1 MIGATR
7 QPKETGKLSLASKET
22 EDMSERVLDVSRPR
36 LSRRR
41 AVQGAAGLAAGLAV
55 GTPLLRRAAA
65 QETTLNWLTWPGH
78 ADPSI
83 VGPFEEETGIKI
95 VAKEYGSGD
104 LGLVEI
110 AQNPGVYDVFT
121 TSMEFMPQYVAADL
135 IQAMDPA
142 EYPGWAEYLP
152 EFQQDIGYNVD
163 GTFYTIIYSFGF
175 NALCYRTDQLSEEDV
190 SSYAILADPRVSG
203 KVGSQDWWG
212 NTMGALSIANGNS
225 PVDGKNP
232 YVLTSEEFES
242 LKQSMAELRPQFGGF
257 WDIAGVISAFANGT
271 IWLQPG
277 GGDWS
282 AQILQDQGHP
292 VASAIPAE
300 GGYLWG
306 EAISIVN
313 GTQKEEAA
321 KQFVSYILSGPAQA
335 RISTKPSYSAIAPN
349 MEAWTLLQEEQ
360 PEWAERL
367 KMNTFDDPNAI
378 TPWREGRIAIRVLP
392 EEQTVEDWQNA
403 WTEFKEG

>member
-1 MIGATR
+1 MRG
-7 QPKETGKLSLASKET
+7 KEIT
-22 EDMSERVLDVSRPR
+22 MMRERSPLVRNPH
-36 LSRRR
+36 LSRRS
-41 AVQGAAGLAAGLAV
+41 VLQGTAGLAAGFALSSRQSLTAE
-55 GTPLLRRAAA
+55 A
-65 QETTLNWLTWPGH
+65 QETSLNWLTWPGH

-83 VGPFEEETGIKI
+83 IGPFEEETGIKI

-121 TSMEFMPQYVAADL
+121 TSMEFMPQYVAANL
-135 IQAMDPA
+135 IQEMDPT
-142 EYPGWAEYLP
+142 EYAGWGEYFP

-163 GTFYTIIYSFGF
+163 GKYYTILYEFGF

-190 SSYAILADPRVSG
+190 SSYAILSDPRVTG

-212 NTMGALSIANGNS
+212 NTMGALSIADGNS
-225 PVDGKNP
+225 PVNGKNP
-232 YVLTSEEFES
+232 YVLTNEEFEH
-242 LKQSMAELRPQFGGF
+242 LKQTMGEMRPQFGGF

-292 VASAIPAE
+292 VASAIPNE

-321 KQFVSYILSGPAQA
+321 KQFVTYLLSAPAQA
-335 RISTKPSYSAIAPN
+335 RLATKPSYSAIVPN

-367 KMNTFDDPNAI
+367 KMNSFEDPNAI
-378 TPWREGRIAIRVLP
+378 TPWREDRITIRVLP

>member
-1 MIGATR
+1 MQVINPRLT
-7 QPKETGKLSLASKET
+7 QPASA
-22 EDMSERVLDVSRPR
+22 R

-41 AVQGAAGLAAGLAV
+41 VLQGSAGLAA
-55 GTPLLRRAAA
+55 TAALGARQARPTRA
-65 QETTLNWLTWPGH
+65 QEVTLNWLTWPGH

-83 VGPFEEETGIKI
+83 VGPFEEATGIKI

-110 AQNPGVYDVFT
+110 LQNPGVYDVFT
-121 TSMEFMPQYVAADL
+121 ASMEFMPQYVAAEILQDL
-135 IQAMDPA
+135 DPT
-142 EYPGWAEYLP
+142 EYAGWSEYLP

-163 GTFYTIIYSFGF
+163 GKFQTVVYSFGF
-175 NALCYRTDQLSEEDV
+175 NGLCYRTDQLTEEEV
-190 SSYAILADPRVSG
+190 SSYSILADPKLAG
-203 KVGSQDWWG
+203 KVGSNDWWG

-232 YVLTSEEFES
+232 YLLNAEEFAS
-242 LKQSMAELRPQFGGF
+242 LQEYMASIRPQFGGF
-257 WDIAGVISAFANGT
+257 WEIAGVISAFANGT
-271 IWLQPG
+271 IWIQPG

-313 GTQKEEAA
+313 GTQKQDAA
-321 KQFVSYILSGPAQA
+321 KQFVDYMLSAEAQA
-335 RISTKPSYSAIAPN
+335 RVAIKPSYSAIAPN
-349 MEAWTLLQEEQ
+349 AGAWEILQKDE

-378 TPWREGRIAIRVLP
+378 TPWREGRIALRVLP
-392 EEQTVEDWQNA
+392 EEQTIEDWQDA
-403 WTEFKEG
+403 WTAFKEA

>member
-1 MIGATR
+1 MR
-7 QPKETGKLSLASKET
+7 SKEV
-22 EDMSERVLDVSRPR
+22 EMMRELSSQIQQSR
-36 LSRRR
+36 LSRRS
-41 AVQGAAGLAAGLAV
+41 VLQGTAGLAAGAALSSRPALDAV
-55 GTPLLRRAAA
+55 A
-65 QETTLNWLTWPGH
+65 QENSLNWLTWPGH

-83 VGPFEEETGIKI
+83 IGPFEEETGITI
-95 VAKEYGSGD
+95 VAKEYGAGD

-121 TSMEFMPQYVAADL
+121 TSMEFMPQYVAANL
-135 IQAMDPA
+135 IQEMDPA
-142 EYPGWAEYLP
+142 EYPGWSEYFP

-163 GTFYTIIYSFGF
+163 GKYYTILYEFGF

-190 SSYAILADPRVSG
+190 SSYGILSDPRVTG

-212 NTMGALSIANGNS
+212 NTMGALSIADGNS
-225 PVDGKNP
+225 PVNGKNP
-232 YVLTSEEFES
+232 YVLTNEEFEH
-242 LKQSMAELRPQFGGF
+242 LKQTMNEMRPQFGGF

-292 VASAIPAE
+292 VASAIPDE

-321 KQFVSYILSGPAQA
+321 KQFVAYLLSAPAQVRLA
-335 RISTKPSYSAIAPN
+335 TKPSYSAIVPN
-349 MEAWTLLQEEQ
+349 MEAWTLMQAEQ

-367 KMNTFDDPNAI
+367 KMNSFEDPNAI
-378 TPWREGRIAIRVLP
+378 TPWRDGRITIRVLP
-392 EEQTVEDWQNA
+392 EEQTVEDWQEA

>member
-1 MIGATR
+1 MTEGRPAPLT
-7 QPKETGKLSLASKET
+7 AS
-22 EDMSERVLDVSRPR
+22 RH
-36 LSRRR
+36 SRRNVLR
-41 AVQGAAGLAAGLAV
+41 GSAGLAAGLTLSSADIR
-55 GTPLLRRAAA
+55 LSAA

-78 ADPSI
+78 ADPTI
-83 VGPFEEETGIKI
+83 IDPFMEETGITI

-104 LGLVEI
+104 LGLVEV

-135 IQAMDPA
+135 IQEMDPA

-163 GTFYTIIYSFGF
+163 GKFYTILYEFGF
-175 NALCYRTDQLSEEDV
+175 NALCYRTDQLSEDDV
-190 SSYAILADPRVSG
+190 STYAILSDPRVTG

-212 NTMGALSIANGNS
+212 NTMGALSIADGNS

-232 YVLTSEEFES
+232 YVLTNEEFEH
-242 LKQSMAELRPQFGGF
+242 LKQTMNGMRPQFGGF

-292 VASAIPAE
+292 VASAIPQE

-321 KQFVSYILSGPAQA
+321 KQFVAYLLSAEAQA
-335 RISTKPSYSAIAPN
+335 RLAVKPSYSAIVPN
-349 MEAWTLLQEEQ
+349 MAAWTLLQETE

-367 KMNTFDDPNAI
+367 KMTSFEDPNAI
-378 TPWREGRIAIRVLP
+378 TPWRDGRITIRVLP
-392 EEQTVEDWQNA
+392 QDQTVEDWQDA
-403 WTEFKEG
+403 WVEFKEA

>member
-1 MIGATR
+1 MQTPNVDR
-7 QPKETGKLSLASKET
+7 LPTS
-22 EDMSERVLDVSRPR
+22 R

-41 AVQGAAGLAAGLAV
+41 VLQGSAGLAAGAAL
-55 GTPLLRRAAA
+55 GTSRAPLTHA
-65 QETTLNWLTWPGH
+65 QETTINWLTWPGH

-83 VGPFEEETGIKI
+83 LGPFEEATGIKV

-135 IQAMDPA
+135 LQEMDPT
-142 EYPGWAEYLP
+142 EYAGWSEYLP
-152 EFQQDIGYNVD
+152 EFGQDIGYNVD
-163 GTFYTIIYSFGF
+163 GKFYTIIYSFGF
-175 NALCYRTDQLSEEDV
+175 NALCYRTDQLSEDDV
-190 SSYAILADPRVSG
+190 STYAILNDPRVAG
-203 KVGSQDWWG
+203 KVGGQDWWG
-212 NTMGALSIANGNS
+212 NTMGALSIADGNS

-232 YVLTSEEFES
+232 FVLNGEEFAHLQET
-242 LKQSMAELRPQFGGF
+242 MAAMRPQFGGF
-257 WDIAGVISAFANGT
+257 WEIAGVISAFANGT

-292 VASAIPAE
+292 VASVVPQE
-300 GGYLWG
+300 GAYLWG

-313 GTQKEEAA
+313 GTQKEDAA
-321 KQFVSYILSGPAQA
+321 KQFVDYILSAEAQA
-335 RISTKPSYSAIAPN
+335 RIAIKPSYSAIAPN
-349 MEAWTLLQEEQ
+349 MGAWTFLQENE

-378 TPWREGRIAIRVLP
+378 TPWKEGRIAIRVLP
-392 EEQTVEDWQNA
+392 EEQTVEDWQEA
-403 WTEFKEG
+403 WIAFKEG

>member
-1 MIGATR
+1 MATPAR
-7 QPKETGKLSLASKET
+7 RLPQ
-22 EDMSERVLDVSRPR
+22 SRM
-36 LSRRR
+36 SRRS
-41 AVQGAAGLAAGLAV
+41 VLQGTASVAAGMALGSSLTRSAS
-55 GTPLLRRAAA
+55 A
-65 QETTLNWLTWPGH
+65 QGETLNWLTWPGH

-83 VGPFEEETGIKI
+83 IDPVQEETGITI

-121 TSMEFMPQYVAADL
+121 TSCEFMPQYVAADL
-135 IQAMDPA
+135 IQEMDPT
-142 EYPGWAEYLP
+142 EYPGWAEYFP

-163 GTFYTIIYSFGF
+163 GKYYTILYSFGF
-175 NALCYRTDQLSEEDV
+175 NALCYRTDQLSEDDV
-190 SSYAILADPRVSG
+190 SSYAILSDPRVTG

-232 YVLTSEEFES
+232 YLLNNEDFDS
-242 LKQSMAELRPQFGGF
+242 LKQYMTELRPQFGGF
-257 WDIAGVISAFANGT
+257 WDIAAVISAFANGT

-292 VASAIPAE
+292 VASAIPGE

-321 KQFVSYILSGPAQA
+321 KEFVAYLLSAEAQA
-335 RISTKPSYSAIAPN
+335 RMAIKPSYSAIVPN
-349 MEAWTLLQEEQ
+349 MEAWVWLQENE

-367 KMNTFDDPNAI
+367 QMTSFEDPNAI
-378 TPWREGRIAIRVLP
+378 TPWRDGRISIRVLP
-392 EEQTVEDWQNA
+392 EDQTVEDWQEA
-403 WTEFKEG
+403 WLEFKES

>member
-1 MIGATR
+1 MIARPGTSKSTQIEGGEMSHTR
-7 QPKETGKLSLASKET
+7 IG
-22 EDMSERVLDVSRPR
+22 R
-36 LSRRR
+36 LSRRGVLR
-41 AVQGAAGLAAGLAV
+41 GSAGLAAGLAIGSTSHRSV
-55 GTPLLRRAAA
+55 SA
-65 QETTLNWLTWPGH
+65 QDNSLNWLTWPGH

-83 VGPFEEETGIKI
+83 IEPFEKESGIKI

-135 IQAMDPA
+135 IQEMDPT
-142 EYPGWAEYLP
+142 EYPGWSEYFP
-152 EFQQDIGYNVD
+152 EFQKDIGYNID
-163 GTFYTIIYSFGF
+163 GKFYTILYEFGF

-190 SSYAILADPRVSG
+190 STYAVLNDPRVAG

-212 NTMGALSIANGNS
+212 NTMGALSIADGNS

-232 YVLTSEEFES
+232 YVLTGEEFAH
-242 LKQSMAELRPQFGGF
+242 LKETMKAMRPQFGGF

-271 IWLQPG
+271 VWLQPG

-292 VASAIPAE
+292 VASAIPKE

-321 KQFVSYILSGPAQA
+321 KKFVAYLLSASAQVRLA
-335 RISTKPSYSAIAPN
+335 TKPSYSAIVPN
-349 MEAWTLLQEEQ
+349 MEAWTLMQKEQ

-367 KMNTFDDPNAI
+367 KMTSFEDPNAI

-392 EEQTVEDWQNA
+392 EEQTVEDWQDA
-403 WTEFKEG
+403 WAEFKEA

>member
-1 MIGATR
+1 MIKKR
-7 QPKETGKLSLASKET
+7 SPLV
-22 EDMSERVLDVSRPR
+22 RNPH
-36 LSRRR
+36 LSRRS
-41 AVQGAAGLAAGLAV
+41 VLQGTAGLAAGFALGSRQSLTAD
-55 GTPLLRRAAA
+55 A
-65 QETTLNWLTWPGH
+65 QENSLNWLTWPGH

-83 VGPFEEETGIKI
+83 IGPFEEETGIKI

-135 IQAMDPA
+135 IQEMDPT
-142 EYPGWAEYLP
+142 EYPGWGEYFP

-163 GTFYTIIYSFGF
+163 GKYYTILYEFGF

-190 SSYAILADPRVSG
+190 SSYAILSDPRVTG

-212 NTMGALSIANGNS
+212 NTMGALSIADGNS
-225 PVDGKNP
+225 PVNGKNP
-232 YVLTSEEFES
+232 YVLTNEEFEH
-242 LKQSMAELRPQFGGF
+242 LKQTMGEMRPQFGGF

-292 VASAIPAE
+292 VASAIPNE

-321 KQFVSYILSGPAQA
+321 KQFVTYLLSAPAQVRLA
-335 RISTKPSYSAIAPN
+335 TKPSYSAIVPN
-349 MEAWTLLQEEQ
+349 MEAWTLMQEEQ

-367 KMNTFDDPNAI
+367 KMNSFEDPNAI
-378 TPWREGRIAIRVLP
+378 TPWREDRITIRVLP

>member
-1 MIGATR
+1 MM
-7 QPKETGKLSLASKET
+7 KERSALV
-22 EDMSERVLDVSRPR
+22 RNQH
-36 LSRRR
+36 LSRRS
-41 AVQGAAGLAAGLAV
+41 VLQGTAGLAAGFALSSRQSLTA
-55 GTPLLRRAAA
+55 GA
-65 QETTLNWLTWPGH
+65 QENSLNWLTWPGH

-83 VGPFEEETGIKI
+83 IDPFEEETGIKI
-95 VAKEYGSGD
+95 VAKEYGAGD

-135 IQAMDPA
+135 IQEMDPT

-163 GTFYTIIYSFGF
+163 GKYYTILYEFGF

-190 SSYAILADPRVSG
+190 SSYAILSDPRVTG

-212 NTMGALSIANGNS
+212 NTMGALSIADGNS
-225 PVDGKNP
+225 PVNGKNP
-232 YVLTSEEFES
+232 YLLTNEEFEHLRQTMS
-242 LKQSMAELRPQFGGF
+242 EMRPQFGGF

-292 VASAIPAE
+292 VASAVPQE

-321 KQFVSYILSGPAQA
+321 KQFVGYLLSAPAQVRLA
-335 RISTKPSYSAIAPN
+335 TKPSYSAIVPN

-367 KMNTFDDPNAI
+367 KMNSFEDPNAI
-378 TPWREGRIAIRVLP
+378 TPWREDRITIRVLP
-392 EEQTVEDWQNA
+392 EEQTVEDWQDA

>member
-1 MIGATR
+1 MRG
-7 QPKETGKLSLASKET
+7 KEIT
-22 EDMSERVLDVSRPR
+22 MMRERSPLVRNPH
-36 LSRRR
+36 LSRRS
-41 AVQGAAGLAAGLAV
+41 VLQGTAGLAAGFALSSRQSLTAE
-55 GTPLLRRAAA
+55 A
-65 QETTLNWLTWPGH
+65 QETSLNWLTWPGH

-83 VGPFEEETGIKI
+83 IGPFEEETGIKI

-135 IQAMDPA
+135 IQEMDPT
-142 EYPGWAEYLP
+142 EYPGWGEYFP

-163 GTFYTIIYSFGF
+163 GKYYTILYEFGF

-190 SSYAILADPRVSG
+190 SSYAILSDPRVTG

-212 NTMGALSIANGNS
+212 NTMGALSIADGNS
-225 PVDGKNP
+225 PVNGKNP
-232 YVLTSEEFES
+232 YVLTNEEFEH
-242 LKQSMAELRPQFGGF
+242 LKQTMGEMRPQFGGF

-292 VASAIPAE
+292 VASAIPNE

-321 KQFVSYILSGPAQA
+321 KQFVTYLLSAPAQA
-335 RISTKPSYSAIAPN
+335 RLATKPSYSAIVPN

-367 KMNTFDDPNAI
+367 KMNSFEDPNAI
-378 TPWREGRIAIRVLP
+378 TPWREDRITIRVLP

>member
-1 MIGATR
+1 M
-7 QPKETGKLSLASKET
+7 
-22 EDMSERVLDVSRPR
+22 MSERSPLVWNPHVSRR
-36 LSRRR
+36 SVL
-41 AVQGAAGLAAGLAV
+41 QGTAGLAAGFALSSRQSLTAD
-55 GTPLLRRAAA
+55 A
-65 QETTLNWLTWPGH
+65 QENSLNWLTWPGH

-83 VGPFEEETGIKI
+83 IGPFEEETGIKI

-135 IQAMDPA
+135 IQEMDPT
-142 EYPGWAEYLP
+142 EYPGWGEYFP

-163 GTFYTIIYSFGF
+163 GKYYTILYEFGF

-190 SSYAILADPRVSG
+190 STYAILSDPRVTG

-232 YVLTSEEFES
+232 YLLNNEEFDS
-242 LKQSMAELRPQFGGF
+242 LKQYMADLRPQFGGF
-257 WDIAGVISAFANGT
+257 WDIAAVISAFANGT

-292 VASAIPAE
+292 VASAIPGE

-321 KQFVSYILSGPAQA
+321 KEFVRYLLSAEAQA
-335 RISTKPSYSAIAPN
+335 RLAIKPSYSAIVPN
-349 MEAWTLLQEEQ
+349 MQAWVWLQENE

-367 KMNTFDDPNAI
+367 QMTSFEDPNAI
-378 TPWREGRIAIRVLP
+378 TPWRDGRISIRVLP

-403 WTEFKEG
+403 WLEFKES

>member
-1 MIGATR
+1 MMRERLPVFR
-7 QPKETGKLSLASKET
+7 QS
-22 EDMSERVLDVSRPR
+22 R
-36 LSRRR
+36 LSRRN
-41 AVQGAAGLAAGLAV
+41 VLQGSAGLAAGLALSSRKSL
-55 GTPLLRRAAA
+55 TADA
-65 QETTLNWLTWPGH
+65 QENSLNWLTWPGH
-78 ADPSI
+78 ADPTI
-83 VGPFEEETGIKI
+83 TAPFEEETGIKI

-121 TSMEFMPQYVAADL
+121 TSMEFMPQYVAAGL
-135 IQAMDPA
+135 IQEMDPT

-163 GTFYTIIYSFGF
+163 GKYYTILYEFGF

-190 SSYAILADPRVSG
+190 SSYGILSDPRVTG

-212 NTMGALSIANGNS
+212 NTMGALSIADGNS
-225 PVDGKNP
+225 PESGKNP
-232 YVLTSEEFES
+232 YVLTNEEFEH
-242 LKQSMAELRPQFGGF
+242 LKQTMNEMRPQFGGF

-292 VASAIPAE
+292 VASAIPQE

-321 KQFVSYILSGPAQA
+321 KQFVAYLLSAPAQA
-335 RISTKPSYSAIAPN
+335 RLATKPSYSAIVPN
-349 MEAWTLLQEEQ
+349 MEAWTLLQEDQ

-367 KMNTFDDPNAI
+367 KMNSFEDPNAI
-378 TPWREGRIAIRVLP
+378 TPWREGRITIRVLP
-392 EEQTVEDWQNA
+392 EEQTVEDWQEA